1 MRKKEEIIAEFAQ
14 AVFVIAS
21 ILLAFFA
28 GVLLENIALSLV
40 LLFVATIF
48 GLITISYNDE
58 EVIRL

>member
-1 MRKKEEIIAEFAQ
+1 MRKKEEIIAEFVQ
-14 AVFVIAS
+14 AVFVIVS
-21 ILLAFFA
+21 ILCAFFA

-40 LLFVATIF
+40 LIFVAAIF

>member
-1 MRKKEEIIAEFAQ
+1 MRKKGEIIAEFAQ

-21 ILLAFFA
+21 ILCAFFA

-40 LLFVATIF
+40 LLFVATIC